1 MTTQDTFYDLNDI
14 KLGKKKAE
22 FSIQNIDVS
31 IVNSIRRTIQSH
43 VKNIAF
49 FFDAKSI
56 NNPDIEIIQN
66 DSPLHNEF
74 LAQRLS
80 MIPIHFEKKII
91 DDWNRD
97 DYSFVIDEKNN
108 SNEFMD
114 ITSKHIKVYK
124 NEVEYQDR
132 EKIFPPY
139 ITPDE
144 AKDKHFILIT
154 KLPPATTKFSPAIKV
169 NLKASLGSGHQHS
182 CFSATSLCTYMNKII
197 EGPDLQNAE
206 EKFIDQYLK
215 LYESTSNVVDDKAE
229 KEQSPADDE
238 ARAKEMAYLRKQA
251 KLKFNTLDKQREYY
265 KNDHG
270 EPNSFVFKL
279 ESECALM
286 PTEIFSDAIKYLL
299 SRVDKLINSNILIK
313 DLGDN
318 HFEIMI
324 YDESH
329 TIGNLIQAL
338 VYNKF
343 IRENKG
349 EKISFIGYF
358 VTHPLENTVCMKLTS
373 TLKKDEVVTFFKY
386 EALEYVKA
394 SLNKLLKQWEQV
406 K

>member
-1 MTTQDTFYDLNDI
+1 MTTQDTFYDLDDI
-14 KLGKKKAE
+14 KSQQKKAE

-56 NNPDIEIIQN
+56 ENPDIEIIQN

-74 LAQRLS
+74 LSQRLS

-97 DYSFVIDEKNN
+97 HYSFVIDEKNN
-108 SNEFMD
+108 SNKFMD
-114 ITSKHIKVYK
+114 ITSKHIKVYI
-124 NEVEYQDR
+124 NDVEYKDR
-132 EKIFPPY
+132 DNIFPPY
-139 ITPDE
+139 ITPE
-144 AKDKHFILIT
+144 KAKDFILIT

-182 CFSATSLCTYMNKII
+182 CFSPTSLCTYMNKII

-215 LYESTSNVVDDKAE
+215 QYEPASNVVDDKAE
-229 KEQSPADDE
+229 KDDE
-238 ARAKEMAYLRKQA
+238 AKAKEMAYLRKQA

-265 KNDHG
+265 KNTHG
-270 EPNSFVFKL
+270 EPNKFVFKL
-279 ESECALM
+279 ESECALL
-286 PTEIFSDAIKYLL
+286 PSELFSDAIKYLL
-299 SRVDKLINSNILIK
+299 SRIEKLVSSNIVVN

-329 TIGNLIQAL
+329 TVGNLIQAL

-343 IRENKG
+343 IRENMG

-358 VTHPLENTVCMKLTS
+358 VTHPLENTVCMKVTS
-373 TLKKDEVVTFFKY
+373 SLKKDEVLKFFKE
-386 EALEYVKA
+386 EALEHVEV
-394 SLNKLLKQWEQV
+394 SLKKLLKEWENV
-406 K
+406 E